1 MAGVTGEYQH
11 TIDTKGRLFIPAAL
25 REELGDTIYVTISIE
40 RALAVYSEDT
50 WREKEEKFN
59 ALPSAQARRIRP
71 LFVNAAKCV
80 LDAQGRILLPQKLRA
95 YANIKKDVMVLG
107 VSNHAE
113 IWDKDAWTKVSE
125 IEMDPASLEA
135 AVDELNF

>member
-1 MAGVTGEYQH
+1 MTGEYQH
-11 TIDTKGRLFIPAAL
+11 SIDTKGRLFIPAAL
-25 REELGDTIYVTISIE
+25 REELGETIYVTISIE
-40 RALAVYSEDT
+40 RALAVYSEEA
-50 WREKEEKFN
+50 WHEKEEKFN

-71 LFVNAAKCV
+71 LFVNAAKCT
-80 LDAQGRILLPQKLRA
+80 LDAQGRILLPQTLRSF
-95 YANIKKDVMVLG
+95 ANLKKDVMVLG

-113 IWDKDAWTKVSE
+113 IWDKAEWARVSE

>member
-1 MAGVTGEYQH
+1 MTGEYQH
-11 TIDTKGRLFIPAAL
+11 SIDTKGRLFIPANL

-40 RALAVYSEDT
+40 RALAVYSEDA

-71 LFVNAAKCV
+71 LFVNAAKCT
-80 LDAQGRILLPQKLRA
+80 LDGQGRILVPQKLRTF
-95 YANIKKDVMVLG
+95 ANLKKDVMVLG

-113 IWDKDAWTKVSE
+113 IWDKAEWAKVSA
-125 IEMDPASLEA
+125 IEMDPESLQA

>member
-1 MAGVTGEYQH
+1 MTGEYQH
-11 TIDTKGRLFIPAAL
+11 SIDTKGRLFIPASL

-40 RALAVYSEDT
+40 RALAAYSEET

-71 LFVNAAKCV
+71 LFVNAAKCT
-80 LDAQGRILLPQKLRA
+80 LDAQGRILLPQKLRG
-95 YANIKKDVMVLG
+95 YAGLKKDVMVLG

-113 IWDKDAWTKVSE
+113 IWDKYAWAAVSE

>member
-1 MAGVTGEYQH
+1 MTGEYQH
-11 TIDTKGRLFIPAAL
+11 TIDTKGRLFIPANL

-40 RALAVYSEDT
+40 RALAVYSEAA

-59 ALPSAQARRIRP
+59 ALPFAQARRIRP

-80 LDAQGRILLPQKLRA
+80 LDAQGRILVPQKLRA
-95 YANIKKDVMVLG
+95 FAGLKKDVMVLG

-113 IWDKDAWTKVSE
+113 IWDKAEWLRVSE
-125 IEMDPASLEA
+125 IEMDLASLEA

>member
-1 MAGVTGEYQH
+1 MIQ
-11 TIDTKGRLFIPAAL
+11 KGRLFIPASL

-40 RALAVYSEDT
+40 RALAAYSEET

-71 LFVNAAKCV
+71 LFVNAAKCT
-80 LDAQGRILLPQKLRA
+80 LDAQGRILLPQKLRG
-95 YANIKKDVMVLG
+95 YAGLKKMSWYSAFPITLRFGTRMLG
-107 VSNHAE
+107 QRCLRLKW
-113 IWDKDAWTKVSE
+113 IRPAW
-125 IEMDPASLEA
+125 EA

>member
-1 MAGVTGEYQH
+1 MTGEYQH
-11 TIDTKGRLFIPAAL
+11 TIDTKGRLFIPANL

-40 RALAVYSEDT
+40 RALAVYSEDA

-80 LDAQGRILLPQKLRA
+80 LDAQGRILVPQKLRNFA
-95 YANIKKDVMVLG
+95 GLKKNVMVLG

-113 IWDKDAWTKVSE
+113 IWDQAEWLRVSE
-125 IEMDPASLEA
+125 IEMDLANLEA

>member
-1 MAGVTGEYQH
+1 MVQNPWLSHKEKA
-11 TIDTKGRLFIPAAL
+11 R
-25 REELGDTIYVTISIE
+25 
-40 RALAVYSEDT
+40 

-71 LFVNAAKCV
+71 LFVNAAKCT
-80 LDAQGRILLPQKLRA
+80 LDAQGRILLPQKLRG
-95 YANIKKDVMVLG
+95 YAGLKKDVMVLG

-113 IWDKDAWTKVSE
+113 IWDKDAWAAVSE

>member
-1 MAGVTGEYQH
+1 MTGEYQH
-11 TIDTKGRLFIPAAL
+11 SIDTKGRLFIPAAL

-40 RALAVYSEDT
+40 RALA
-50 WREKEEKFN
+50 
-59 ALPSAQARRIRP
+59 ARRIRP
-71 LFVNAAKCV
+71 LFVNAAKCT
-80 LDAQGRILLPQKLRA
+80 LDAQGRILVPQKLRA
-95 YANIKKDVMVLG
+95 FANLKKDVMVLG

-113 IWDKDAWTKVSE
+113 IWDKAAWQKVSE